1 MNHRKQV
8 TTDKQSRGFSTLEL
22 LLVMVVTLIIA
33 ALAIPEF
40 DQVRRVLRISGD
52 ARDLN
57 GALNQAKMMAAAN
70 FTEARVYV
78 DLAPNPLYCPN
89 SNTGSGCTFHV
100 DVWNKALNGGNG
112 CWQTVG
118 DFVPGPPAQPRCFI
132 PGTSPVQILSPG
144 VTFAFAGIG
153 APPLNTQPPGIA
165 EGTSQAGQ
173 GERCTPVNGKRVG
186 QQATTACIQF
196 NSRGIPIDYGNNGV
210 PTGNGAIYIT
220 DTTQVYG
227 VTVAATGLSQ
237 VWANNINGNGNGNG
251 NGNNAN
257 GWYRK

>member
-1 MNHRKQV
+1 MNRRKRGNGQSA
-8 TTDKQSRGFSTLEL
+8 SRGFSTLEL
-22 LLVMVVTLIIA
+22 LLVMVVSLVIA
-33 ALAIPEF
+33 ALAIPGFNE
-40 DQVRRVLRISGD
+40 VRRTLRISGD

-57 GALNQAKMMAAAN
+57 GAINQAKMQAAAD

-78 DLAPNPLYCPN
+78 DLAPNATYCPQT
-89 SNTGSGCTFHV
+89 STGSGCTFHV

-118 DFVPGPPAQPRCFI
+118 DFVPGPPAQPRCII

-144 VTFAFAGIG
+144 VTFAFAGL
-153 APPLNTQPPGIA
+153 AATPPNTQPGGIA
-165 EGTSQAGQ
+165 EGTAGQ
-173 GERCTPVNGKRVG
+173 RCTPVNGKRVG
-186 QQATTACIQF
+186 QQASTACIQF
-196 NSRGIPIDYGNNGV
+196 NSRGIPIDYGNGGV

-227 VTVAATGLSQ
+227 VTVGATGLSQ
-237 VWANNINGNGNGNG
+237 VWANNINGNGNGN
-251 NGNNAN
+251 NAN